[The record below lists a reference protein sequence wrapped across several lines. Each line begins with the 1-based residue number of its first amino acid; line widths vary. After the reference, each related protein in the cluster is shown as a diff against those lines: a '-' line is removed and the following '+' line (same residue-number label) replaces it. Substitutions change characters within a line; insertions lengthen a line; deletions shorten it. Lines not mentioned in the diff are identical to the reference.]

1 MTQSTQNASYTLRP
15 SLRSALLAFLVHH
28 NPFYLLSAL
37 CMLAGC
43 YALNSGLAARTGE
56 LQKLLTL
63 LGVLNGYEAILI
75 GLAIYLIKHRAIVR
89 DGRTLL
95 LLEAPFLVDLA
106 FINAEVGSNSLRVGG
121 LLDLVVLT
129 LALIKTAIVLRA
141 LWGRLPGRL
150 FAAIGLQLSVL
161 FLLPGVF
168 ARFDHHQHGDVTPGE
183 FYGAWWV
190 VGAMMIAYEL
200 QARFLA
206 GDVSAETGLLRFVRR
221 LYLALPLASIALH
234 LGLLHWVYRVPFVSG
249 DVAPLLIGGA
259 FVMGRWSRADR
270 NDVRWLRA
278 LMPLAAVVLTAEHS
292 PNWSLSLGGRLDLTP
307 TVLLLGIAY
316 VTYVYCFFF
325 RRALRLLGGAAAA
338 ALVVLFGP
346 SWHQLSAMVLWA
358 AQRVG
363 AAARWLGDRSAVQWG
378 LTAMGAAF
386 GFLALGASIS
396 LRREGRPAEV
406 GT

>member
-1 MTQSTQNASYTLRP
+1 MTQSAETASYTLRP

-43 YALNSGLAARTGE
+43 YALNSGVAARTGE
-56 LQKLLTL
+56 IPKLLTL

-75 GLAIYLIKHRAIVR
+75 VLAIYLIKRRGIVR

-106 FINAEVGSNSLRVGG
+106 FINAEVGSNSVRVGF
-121 LLDLVVLT
+121 LLDVIILT
-129 LALIKTAIVLRA
+129 LALVKTAIVLRA

-150 FAAIGLQLSVL
+150 FVAIGIQLSVL

-183 FYGAWWV
+183 FYGVWWV

-200 QARFLA
+200 QARFLP
-206 GDVSAETGLLRFVRR
+206 GDASAETSLRRFVRR
-221 LYLALPLASIALH
+221 LYLALPLASIVLH
-234 LGLLHWVYRVPFVSG
+234 LSLLHWVYRVPFVSG
-249 DVAPLLIGGA
+249 DLAPLLIGGA
-259 FVMGRWSRADR
+259 FAMGRWSRAER
-270 NDVRWLRA
+270 SEVRRIRA

-292 PNWSLSLGGRLDLTP
+292 PNWSLSLGHRLDLTP

-316 VTYVYCFFF
+316 ITYVYCFFF

-338 ALVVLFGP
+338 VLIMLFRP
-346 SWHQLSAMVLWA
+346 SWDQISAMVLWA

-363 AAARWLGDRSAVQWG
+363 VAARWLGDRTATQWG
-378 LTAMGAAF
+378 LAAIGAAF
-386 GFLALGASIS
+386 GFLAVGASIS
-396 LRREGRPAEV
+396 LRREAPPVETGA
-406 GT
+406 